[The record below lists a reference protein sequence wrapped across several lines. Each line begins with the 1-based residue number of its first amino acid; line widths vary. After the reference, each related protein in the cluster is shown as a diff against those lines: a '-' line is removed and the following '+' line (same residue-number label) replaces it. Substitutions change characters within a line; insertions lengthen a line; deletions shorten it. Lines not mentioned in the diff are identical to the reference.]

1 METIFLYFGKMILV
15 SAVMSAYYLL
25 FLRDKTFH
33 HYNRFYL
40 LGTMVLSLLL
50 PLLKVEYFTIETDS
64 RILLLLNQF
73 NQNSA
78 QEVEN
83 SFNFWNF
90 GALILGIVSF
100 FLLAKLTLGL
110 VKIHQLKKE
119 FPKESIEGI
128 TFYNTN
134 LHDAPFS
141 FFRNLFW
148 KKSILI
154 NSDLGKQIL
163 KHEMV
168 HIEQKHSFDKL
179 FVQIIQSLFWF
190 NPIFYF
196 IKKEITLIHEYLA
209 DKKAV
214 KNADTRAFA
223 QMLLAS
229 NFSGNVLPATSPFL
243 SSNLK
248 KRLKMLTQKNT
259 KYSYA
264 RRILAL
270 PILFGVSFA
279 LLVNAKNIEIKKQNK
294 AIEIAVQELKKDTV
308 KEKDVQKLLEAQQA
322 KINKASEKI
331 KKENEKIATLSE
343 QTRKKSEELQKIAK
357 EKGANSYDYELKA
370 KELENLGNEIDR
382 IANSEAYQNNWKEF
396 ELNFTE
402 MDKVFNSDEF
412 KDQFKMNE
420 EKMKELEKK
429 FNSKEFKDKIIRI
442 QKVRTPQMMDVE
454 VPAPITP
461 PISIEKLKNSPN
473 SNLTKEEIKK
483 LDKLSKERAELS
495 KKQAELAK
503 KQAEIA
509 KQQAEISRKYA
520 QNNPWVIAIDANV
533 PKDGVVNISAD
544 KIKYNLT
551 TRNSEVEGLKSMK
564 VFSDKSI
571 KYYINGKLSTKEEM
585 DKLNPN
591 DIATVNVNKNVNNG
605 KEEGEIR
612 IQTK

>member
-1 METIFLYFGKMILV
+1 METLFLYFGKMILV

-40 LGTMVLSLLL
+40 LVTMVLSLLL

-73 NQNSA
+73 NQNPA

-83 SFNFWNF
+83 TFNFWNF
-90 GALILGIVSF
+90 GAIILAFVSL

-110 VKIHQLKKE
+110 VKINQLKKE

-190 NPIFYF
+190 NPIFYV

-214 KNADTRAFA
+214 KQADTKAFA

-229 NFSGNVLPATSPFL
+229 NFSGNILPATSPFL

-248 KRLKMLTQKNT
+248 KRLKMLTQKTT
-259 KYSYA
+259 KYSYT

-270 PILFGVSFA
+270 PILFVVSFA
-279 LLVNAKNIEIKKQNK
+279 LLVNAKNTEIKKQNK
-294 AIEIAVQELKKDTV
+294 EIAVAVQQLKKDTV
-308 KEKDVQKLLEAQQA
+308 KEQDLQKLLETQQA
-322 KINKASEKI
+322 KINKASEKLR
-331 KKENEKIATLSE
+331 KDNEKIATLSAE
-343 QTRKKSEELQKIAK
+343 TAKKTEELKKIAK
-357 EKGANSYDYELKA
+357 EKGAESYDYELKA
-370 KELENLGNEIDR
+370 KELDRLGNEIDK
-382 IANSEAYQNNWKEF
+382 IANSDDYKNNWREF
-396 ELNFTE
+396 EFNFNDME
-402 MDKVFNSDEF
+402 KFFNVEEF
-412 KDQFKMNE
+412 KNKFRLND

-442 QKVRTPQMMDVE
+442 QKMRTPQMMDVE
-454 VPAPITP
+454 VPEP
-461 PISIEKLKNSPN
+461 PFPPMNVESFGWTDKTKLS
-473 SNLTKEEIKK
+473 KEEIKK
-483 LDKLSKERAELS
+483 LEKLSKE
-495 KKQAELAK
+495 QAKLAK
-503 KQAEIA
+503 KQAKIA

-520 QNNPWVIAIDANV
+520 LNNPWVITVDSEI
-533 PKDGVVNISAD
+533 PKDDFIYISAD
-544 KIKYNLT
+544 NIKNDVS
-551 TRNSEVEGLKSMK
+551 R
-564 VFSDKSI
+564 KSI
-571 KYYINGKLSTKEEM
+571 SANGVKTFKANTISENTKIYINGNLSTKEEM
-585 DKLNPN
+585 EKINPN